1 MNKRGSDLLNRPAP
15 ATQNTHVTSTQIAC
29 VPIDAIG
36 RLDHK
41 GSRKNKVYVPEVTV
55 VQQAENLFDCVLNY
69 LLLRMEK
76 QAHKR
81 KRTPL
86 RVMGSGALLL
96 KRNCSN
102 NQVASATYYSEEVCM
117 FLYELIIILTSAKPT
132 ASKNTYTTRQ
142 GKVKVRQQRG
152 SEK

>member
-1 MNKRGSDLLNRPAP
+1 MNRRGSDLLNRPAP

-55 VQQAENLFDCVLNY
+55 VQQAENLFDCMLNC
-69 LLLRMEK
+69 LLPQTEK

-102 NQVASATYYSEEVCM
+102 NQVASATYYSKEVCM
-117 FLYELIIILTSAKPT
+117 FLYESWYIILTSAKPT
-132 ASKNTYTTRQ
+132 ASKNIYTTR
-142 GKVKVRQQRG
+142 
-152 SEK
+152 